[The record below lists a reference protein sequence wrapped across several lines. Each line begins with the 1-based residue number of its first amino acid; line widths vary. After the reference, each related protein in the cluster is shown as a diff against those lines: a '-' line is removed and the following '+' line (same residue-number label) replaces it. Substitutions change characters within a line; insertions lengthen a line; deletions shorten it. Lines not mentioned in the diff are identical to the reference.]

1 MICRVCKRELD
12 SPVCSFCGEDNTPYM
27 NQEDSLVNNSDGI
40 LEESSVEPEDKPIE
54 EKKKIRKYNIDYNKL
69 MRLGVALVLMV
80 LARAAL

>member
-40 LEESSVEPEDKPIE
+40 LDESSVEPEDKPIE
-54 EKKKIRKYNIDYNKL
+54 EKKKIVRSAVEKIVITDNTVDVYYTFET
-69 MRLGVALVLMV
+69 V
-80 LARAAL
+80 